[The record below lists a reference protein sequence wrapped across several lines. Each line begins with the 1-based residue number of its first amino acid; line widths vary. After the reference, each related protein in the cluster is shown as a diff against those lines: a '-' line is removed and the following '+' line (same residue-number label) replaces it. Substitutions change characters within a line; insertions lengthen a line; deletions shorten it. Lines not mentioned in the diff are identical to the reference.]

1 MTEVERRDLYIQ
13 TKAEL
18 RQQGKENPAEC
29 ILYLAEK
36 LYYSRLINE
45 GLRREIDELN
55 KQLEGKMADVYPV
68 FMKDYEIMRQELIET
83 LDALGEVRRDLR
95 EAGL

>member
-1 MTEVERRDLYIQ
+1 MTEVERRDLYIK

-18 RQQGKENPAEC
+18 RRKGKDNPAEC
-29 ILYLAEK
+29 IMYLAEE
-36 LYYSRLINE
+36 LYYSNKIREALM
-45 GLRREIDELN
+45 REIDELN

-68 FMKDYEIMRQELIET
+68 FMKDYEIMRQEWLKT
-83 LDALGEVRRDLR
+83 QDALDEARRALK